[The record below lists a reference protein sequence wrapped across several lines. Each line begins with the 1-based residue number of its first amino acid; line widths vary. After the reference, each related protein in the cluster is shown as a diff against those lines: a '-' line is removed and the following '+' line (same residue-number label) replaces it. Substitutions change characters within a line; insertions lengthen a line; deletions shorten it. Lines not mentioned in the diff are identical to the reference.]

1 MPTPKSNLHPAWC
14 SPDVCTA
21 YSAAGLDSHYHRS
34 RPLILETE
42 DPFVALYVRLLAAT
56 GGTDIEVEVSEAERP
71 FALPYFDV
79 EPARGRQ
86 LVMPL
91 DRADALRHVLASLV
105 RAGRGAAPGVRSAGM
120 TPR

>member
-1 MPTPKSNLHPAWC
+1 
-14 SPDVCTA
+14 VCTA
-21 YSAAGLDSHYHRS
+21 YSAAGPDSHYHRS

-42 DPFVALYVRLLAAT
+42 DPFVALYVRLLATT

-71 FALPYFDV
+71 FALPHLDV

-91 DRADALRHVLASLV
+91 DRADALRHILASLV
-105 RAGRGAAPGVRSAGM
+105 RAGRGAAPSVRSAGM